1 MSLFYWLLLIA
12 AISLTE
18 SIITSTGRS
27 QQISNVPHNTTTH
40 TTNENQ
46 EETSLQLPR
55 VKRQTVET
63 LKKFI
68 NITQAIP
75 VKTVYIPVRMHQFN
89 KMIPFQQ
96 VYSQITN
103 LKLTL
108 RNLDPTSNTRTE
120 EIQGKDVNYV
130 KSSYPRS
137 MNQNSLQCAERGGYV
152 ASITQIVKDR
162 LDTRTP
168 TATRD
173 EISISNKILTCMF
186 TEVNKRGLSCIE
198 YLVNIA
204 STLGLE
210 FYRGTPPQILMEI
223 VTLFPQ
229 TVIHPVLDSNMIT
242 LQEDPRT
249 IVYCTVPKQ
258 AANQRP
264 DELTRIIQKKF
275 YNHQSTLFSA
285 ILESY
290 EKILENQEHLYA
302 LLLITRIPSK
312 TSNKTFADQCKA
324 IKRLIPVNIPSQI
337 TTTSYLSTTFLQT
350 TKENSL
356 KTTAIFTALTNHI
369 NTLCTL
375 PSNEPV
381 INQMF
386 QALQLLTL
394 NVQAL
399 IQAQIAHSANQN
411 QTLTFQAPLT
421 LLVTATTKTADIDQL
436 FYNIFQM
443 RLTPAEL
450 SYIYTMIE
458 NEKTKTL
465 LWLKNLLPP
474 NLQYPEILRTSQI
487 IEKSVTQ
494 DQIVKTYR
502 NHPELLQPGT
512 ANTHARTNIK
522 KQYTPLREEEIT
534 NNNIQNDQPQLQQT
548 QQPYQQQPTQP
559 PQELHP
565 WDEAIQ
571 ARNSYLNDSQASIP
585 EETGATTQTNNQQQ
599 LSTQT
604 TQPNSIPTTTTEQP
618 TINFL
623 ELLNRPTNPPH
634 TQVLSRK
641 KRHWLSQAFSDLT
654 GLATQTDLNIL
665 NANEEKMR
673 LEEEKTQKEL
683 KTIETKT
690 QNIIQIIDEQAV
702 KMAKLYSDEAEV
714 KQAIKIVLKEEQD
727 VIMQIAQ
734 LTASMEIQSDI
745 SIEYA
750 AFANALSLIP
760 HMLHE
765 IEESLLA
772 VTNQAIYP
780 SLLPA
785 ESILRTIPFYSKQ
798 SILSAT
804 VSAIISS
811 KMNTIEISV
820 PEFINPFTV
829 YYVKTIPIAHN
840 TTNRIYTTL
849 KLENKYVAVDPA
861 GSTFLYK
868 PETCATKN
876 TITTCN
882 PAMLEI
888 HKEAQTC
895 IEALMSPSQIGAG
908 KCIQSMKVEKVDQQS
923 YIYKTENTVIRIFS
937 PFPDTVSTL
946 CGHTLN
952 QNAGTLK
959 EGYTDLSFKSD
970 CVLYTSQMVI
980 YSPYKPT
987 IEETIKPLLSTPDL
1001 SMEIESLLSDIHEVH
1016 RINLTTLGQEFQTLD
1031 IDIQNEL
1038 MDLSNVNEV
1047 LQKAA
1052 NIKEITIFDP
1062 TDIKLEKISESNT
1075 ALKIVTWAVA
1085 ILAFGFII
1093 FCIVSCCPVQIFAML
1108 KATFKAILALL
1119 TCTCTTAFMT
1129 TSSITRFMRRRQN
1142 LHASPAT
1149 NSDLNESSDQPG
1161 ATITYMPHS
1170 TYRRR
1175 LFPNEEDSDD
1185 ELTVFSAQ
1193 RTRQQQQQRQDYRE
1207 VQRQLDQRRSQSF
1220 ETTNFTTSPPPY
1232 NKDPKNEMYP
1242 NVPSAPTMTS
1252 PATLQ
1257 LGRSKPHNAELQ
1269 ESSWEIINVNNLGA
1283 KLTRQKSTPA
1293 LYFHGRTNKVYTL
1306 EGTEIPIERP
1316 PRNLIIEY
1324 QETLLTLPQ
1333 FSLEQM
1339 RLILTNDTIEY
1350 DKNLKAYYT
1359 PVINSS
1365 KRFYHFAYRCL
1376 PQPDQ

>member
-1 MSLFYWLLLIA
+1 MLIA

-18 SIITSTGRS
+18 SIIFSKGRS
-27 QQISNVPHNTTTH
+27 QQIPTVPQNTTNY

-46 EETSLQLPR
+46 ERTSLQFPR
-55 VKRQTVET
+55 KKRQTVDS

-75 VKTVYIPVRMHQFN
+75 IRTVYVPVRMHQFS

-96 VYSQITN
+96 VFSQITN
-103 LKLTL
+103 LELTL
-108 RNLDPTSNTRTE
+108 RNLDPASNTRIE
-120 EIQGKDVNYV
+120 EIQGKEVNYI

-137 MNQNSLQCAERGGYV
+137 MNQNSLQYAERNGYV
-152 ASITQIVKDR
+152 ATITQIVKDR

-186 TEVNKRGLSCIE
+186 TELNKKGLSCVE

-204 STLGLE
+204 RTLGLE
-210 FYRGTPPQILMEI
+210 FFKGTPPQILMEI

-229 TVIHPVLDSNMIT
+229 TVIHPVLDSNSIT

-249 IVYCTVPKQ
+249 IVYCAVPKQ
-258 AANQRP
+258 AANQQP

-275 YNHQSTLFSA
+275 FNHQSTLFTA

-312 TSNKTFADQCKA
+312 TTNKPFTDQCKA
-324 IKRLIPVNIPSQI
+324 VTRLIPTNIPSQI
-337 TTTSYLSTTFLQT
+337 ATTSYLSTTFLQN
-350 TKENSL
+350 TKDNSL
-356 KTTAIFTALTNHI
+356 KSTAIFTTLTNHV
-369 NTLCTL
+369 NTLCKS
-375 PSNEPV
+375 PSNKPV
-381 INQMF
+381 INQIF

-399 IQAQIAHSANQN
+399 IQAQIAHSTDQN
-411 QTLTFQAPLT
+411 QTITFPAPLT
-421 LLVTATTKTADIDQL
+421 LLVTAATKTADIDQL
-436 FYNIFQM
+436 YYNIFQS

-465 LWLKNLLPP
+465 LWLKTLLPP
-474 NLQYPEILRTSQI
+474 NLQYPEILKTSQI

-494 DQIVKTYR
+494 DQIVKTYSK
-502 NHPELLQPGT
+502 HPELLQPGT
-512 ANTHARTNIK
+512 ANYQARTNVK
-522 KQYTPLREEEIT
+522 KQYTSLAEGEIT
-534 NNNIQNDQPQLQQT
+534 NNNIQNDQPAIEQAQQPLQQQT
-548 QQPYQQQPTQP
+548 TQP
-559 PQELHP
+559 PQDLHP
-565 WDEAIQ
+565 WDEAILS
-571 ARNSYLNDSQASIP
+571 RNNYLNNSQPSVPDEA
-585 EETGATTQTNNQQQ
+585 GANTQTDNQLQPP
-599 LSTQT
+599 TQAY
-604 TQPNSIPTTTTEQP
+604 QPINIIPTTTNVPP
-618 TINFL
+618 TINIL
-623 ELLNRPTNPPH
+623 QLLDQPTNPPH
-634 TQVLSRK
+634 IQILSRK

-654 GLATQTDLNIL
+654 GLATQADLNIL

-727 VIMQIAQ
+727 VTMQIAQ
-734 LTASMEIQSDI
+734 LTASMEIQSDK

-750 AFANALSLIP
+750 AFSNALSLIP

-798 SILSAT
+798 SILAAT
-804 VSAIISS
+804 VSAVISS

-829 YYVKTIPIAHN
+829 YFIKSIPLAHN
-840 TTNRIYTTL
+840 TTDRIYATL
-849 KLENKYVAVDPA
+849 NLENKYVAIDPA

-868 PETCATKN
+868 PEMCTTKN
-876 TITTCN
+876 TVTTCN
-882 PAMLEI
+882 PALIEI

-895 IEALMSPSQIGAG
+895 VEALMSPSQIGAG
-908 KCIQSMKVEKVDQQS
+908 KCIQAVKVGKVNKQS
-923 YIYKTENTVIRIFS
+923 YILKTEATVIRIFS
-937 PFPDTVSTL
+937 PFPDKLSTL

-952 QNAGTLK
+952 QDAGTLK

-970 CVLYTSQMVI
+970 CVLYTSQLVI
-980 YSPYKPT
+980 YSPFKPT
-987 IEETIKPLLSTPDL
+987 IEETIPPLLSTPDL
-1001 SMEIESLLSDIHEVH
+1001 SMEIEKLLSDIHEVH
-1016 RINLTTLGQEFQTLD
+1016 KINLTTLGQEFQALN

-1038 MDLSNVNEV
+1038 VDINKVTDV
-1047 LQKAA
+1047 LQRAA

-1085 ILAFGFII
+1085 LLAFGLII

-1108 KATFKAILALL
+1108 KATFKAILSLL

-1129 TSSITRFMRRRQN
+1129 TSSITKFMRRRRQN
-1142 LHASPAT
+1142 HLHTSPAT
-1149 NSDLNESSDQPG
+1149 NSELNESTDQPG
-1161 ATITYMPHS
+1161 ATIRYVPHS
-1170 TYRRR
+1170 TFRRR
-1175 LFPNEEDSDD
+1175 LFPDEEDSDD
-1185 ELTVFSAQ
+1185 EITVYSAK
-1193 RTRQQQQQRQDYRE
+1193 RIRQQQQQRQDYRE
-1207 VQRQLDQRRSQSF
+1207 VQKHLDQRRSQSF
-1220 ETTNFTTSPPPY
+1220 ETTHLTTSPPPY
-1232 NKDPKNEMYP
+1232 KDARNEMYP
-1242 NVPSAPTMTS
+1242 NIPSAPTMTS

-1257 LGRSKPHNAELQ
+1257 LGISRPHNAVIQ
-1269 ESSWEIINVNNLGA
+1269 DSGWEIIDVNKTGA
-1283 KLTRQKSTPA
+1283 MLARHKSTPA
-1293 LYFHGRTNKVYTL
+1293 IYFNGRTNKVYTL
-1306 EGTEIPIERP
+1306 EGTEVPIERP

-1324 QETLLTLPQ
+1324 QEVLLTLPQ
-1333 FSLEQM
+1333 FSLAQI
-1339 RLILTNDTIEY
+1339 RLLLTNDTIEY

-1359 PVINSS
+1359 PVINSD
-1365 KRFYHFAYRCL
+1365 KRFYHFAYRSL
-1376 PQPDQ
+1376 PQPNQ

>member
-18 SIITSTGRS
+18 SIITSTGKR
-27 QQISNVPHNTTTH
+27 QQISNVPQNTTTH

-46 EETSLQLPR
+46 EETSLQSPR

-96 VYSQITN
+96 VYGQITN

-108 RNLDPTSNTRTE
+108 RNLDPTSTTRTE

-152 ASITQIVKDR
+152 AS
-162 LDTRTP
+162 
-168 TATRD
+168 
-173 EISISNKILTCMF
+173 
-186 TEVNKRGLSCIE
+186 
-198 YLVNIA
+198 

-502 NHPELLQPGT
+502 NHPELLQPGS
-512 ANTHARTNIK
+512 ANTQARTNIK
-522 KQYTPLREEEIT
+522 KQYTPFREGEIT

-750 AFANALSLIP
+750 A
-760 HMLHE
+760 
-765 IEESLLA
+765 
-772 VTNQAIYP
+772 
-780 SLLPA
+780 
-785 ESILRTIPFYSKQ
+785 
-798 SILSAT
+798 LSAT

-849 KLENKYVAVDPA
+849 KLENKYVAVDPS

-876 TITTCN
+876 TVTTCN

-895 IEALMSPSQIGAG
+895 IEALMSPSQIGAE
-908 KCIQSMKVEKVDQQS
+908 KCIQAMKVEKVDQQS

-1016 RINLTTLGQEFQTLD
+1016 RINLTTLGQEFQTLN

-1038 MDLSNVNEV
+1038 MDLSNVNDV
-1047 LQKAA
+1047 LQRAA

-1062 TDIKLEKISESNT
+1062 TDIKLEKITESNT

-1170 TYRRR
+1170 TFRRR

-1220 ETTNFTTSPPPY
+1220 ELTQLTTSPPPY
-1232 NKDPKNEMYP
+1232 KLDSKNEMYP
-1242 NVPSAPTMTS
+1242 DVPSAPTVTS
-1252 PATLQ
+1252 PATLP
-1257 LGRSKPHNAELQ
+1257 LGKSKPHNAELQ
-1269 ESSWEIINVNNLGA
+1269 VSSWEIINVNNLGA
-1283 KLTRQKSTPA
+1283 KLTRQRSTPA

-1306 EGTEIPIERP
+1306 EGTEVPIERP

-1324 QETLLTLPQ
+1324 QDTLLTLPQ

-1339 RLILTNDTIEY
+1339 RRLLTNDTIEY

-1365 KRFYHFAYRCL
+1365 KRFYHFAYRSL
-1376 PQPDQ
+1376 PQPNQ